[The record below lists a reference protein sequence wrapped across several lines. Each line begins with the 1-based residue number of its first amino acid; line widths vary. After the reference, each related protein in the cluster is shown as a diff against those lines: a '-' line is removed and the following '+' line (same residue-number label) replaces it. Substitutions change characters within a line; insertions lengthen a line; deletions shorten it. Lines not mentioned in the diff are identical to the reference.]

1 MQQRDRLLWQ
11 VARST
16 GGWTSLF
23 LGAALLDAA
32 ASLAL
37 PMALAA
43 AIDAALGGDSTGPA
57 LVWLVT
63 LLAVSTLAQVAAELV
78 EATTAARA
86 TARLRHRALG
96 HLFALDLGGQRR
108 FAEGDLLNRL
118 LQGTAETAKVGPSL
132 AGAAVALLTSV
143 AGIVALLLID
153 PVAGAVFL
161 LGAPVVW
168 RLARGFLGSSTELTE
183 RYQAAYSALA
193 ARFVDAM
200 SGVRTLRASGT
211 VGRETRRVLVPL
223 RELRRHGEALWN
235 AQRDVGWRLAL
246 LVAVLQVSV
255 LATAGHGVIA
265 GRVSPGELIALNTY
279 LGYAFGVFRQVGTL
293 AHLGRARGS
302 AAGISEVLH
311 TPAPAGGDGTGVG
324 PPLPAGRGAVSLRG
338 VRVTEGDR
346 ALLDGVDLDIPAGA
360 TVAVVG
366 GSGGGKSTLAAVVGG
381 LWRPDAGAVTIDGMP
396 LWQADQRS
404 VRDAVAHAFERP
416 VLLGETV
423 ADAVAYGDR
432 PVPPDALRGALRDS
446 RAESFVERL
455 PLGPATPVAGLRLSG
470 GELQRLGLARALC
483 RDARIL
489 VLDDTTSSLDTVT
502 EREVSLAM
510 DRAARHRTRLVVTH
524 RAATVRRADLVVW
537 VEDNGIRAMGSHE
550 ALAADPDYRGL
561 FQQAPGDAGEDA
573 PLLGETRT
581 AEPRTATP
589 EPRTVEQT

>member
-23 LGAALLDAA
+23 LAAALLDAA
-32 ASLAL
+32 ASLAM
-37 PMALAA
+37 PVALAA
-43 AIDAALGGDSTGPA
+43 AIDAALGGDSTGPT
-57 LVWLVT
+57 LVWLVS
-63 LLAVSTLAQVAAELV
+63 LLAVSTLAQLTAELV

-86 TARLRHRALG
+86 TGRLRHRALG

-118 LQGTAETAKVGPSL
+118 LQGTAETAKVGPSM
-132 AGAAVALLTSV
+132 AGAVVSLLTSI

-153 PVAGAVFL
+153 PLAGLVFL

-183 RYQAAYSALA
+183 RYQTAYSGLA

-200 SGVRTLRASGT
+200 SGVRTIRASGT
-211 VGRETRRVLVPL
+211 ADREARRVLVPL
-223 RELRRHGEALWN
+223 RDLRRYGEALWN
-235 AQRDVGWRLAL
+235 AQRDVGWKLAV

-311 TPAPAGGDGTGVG
+311 TPAPAGATG
-324 PPLPAGRGAVSLRG
+324 PPLPAGTGAVSLRG
-338 VRVTEGDR
+338 VRVSDGDR

-381 LWRPDAGAVTIDGMP
+381 LWQPDAGAVTIDGMS

-432 PVPPDALRGALRDS
+432 PVAPDALRGALRDS

-455 PLGPATPVAGLRLSG
+455 PLGQATPVAGLRLSG

-537 VEDNGIRAMGSHE
+537 VEDNGIRATGSHE
-550 ALAADPDYRGL
+550 TLAADPDYRAL
-561 FQQAPGDAGEDA
+561 FQQPQGDAAEYVAEDH
-573 PLLGETRT
+573 PLPAQART
-581 AEPRTATP
+581 M
-589 EPRTVEQT
+589 EQA